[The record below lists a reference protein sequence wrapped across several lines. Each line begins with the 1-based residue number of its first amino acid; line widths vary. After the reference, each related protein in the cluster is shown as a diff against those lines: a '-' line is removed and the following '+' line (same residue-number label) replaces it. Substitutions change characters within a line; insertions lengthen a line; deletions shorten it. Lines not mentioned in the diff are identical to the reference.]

1 MMKSF
6 IEIFLNVSL
15 RKELDL
21 LFGKES
27 YVIINNIKYS
37 TNTKQYAIHCKLY
50 VEELELANESYP
62 NGLNYLIEESFKFTG
77 ADEPFVIISSIEI
90 KN

>member
-1 MMKSF
+1 MKSF

-27 YVIINNIKYS
+27 YVIINNLNYS
-37 TNTKQYAIHCKLY
+37 TNTKQYIIHCKLY
-50 VEELELANESYP
+50 VNEIELMNESYP
-62 NGLNYLIEESFKFTG
+62 NGLNYLIEESIKFTG
-77 ADEPFVIISSIEI
+77 VDEPFAIVSSIEL
-90 KN
+90 KK

>member
-1 MMKSF
+1 MKNF

-21 LFGKES
+21 LFGKDS
-27 YVIINNIKYS
+27 YVTINNIKYS
-37 TNTKQYAIHCKLY
+37 TNTKQYSIHCKLY
-50 VEELELANESYP
+50 VEELELTNESYP
-62 NGLNYLIEESFKFTG
+62 NGLNYLIGESWKFTG
-77 ADEPFVIISSIEI
+77 IDDTLVIISSIEL